1 MADDNSEN
9 ITSEQVKGVPN
20 PTGKGGFQDHPEL
33 INRGGRTKN
42 EQRFGYWLQFFKNM
56 TVREFLDYE
65 KSKNNDEMFVAEAIA
80 YDRVKKS
87 RKELS
92 EYKDLADRT
101 EGKAVET
108 NKIIGDPDHPLSIEI
123 IEDTELKD
131 VQQD

>member
-1 MADDNSEN
+1 MANNNSEN
-9 ITSEQVKGVPN
+9 IALEQVKKVTN

-33 INRGGRTKN
+33 INYGGRPKN

-65 KSKNNDEMFVAEAIA
+65 KSRNNDDMFVAEAIA

-108 NKIIGDPDHPLSIEI
+108 NKIIGDSNHPLSIEI

-131 VQQD
+131 AQQD